1 MPGRVSG
8 VSACSSASR
17 IAILNVS
24 IKISVIQIAIDE
36 ICINMRKIQFFNL
49 LGDIF
54 SSSKIINL
62 LVFIIFA
69 LVLTAT
75 LSARYYLF
83 QSIISDDGTSKRD
96 IIAPKTIKV
105 VDTFK
110 TEQNKKEIAQK
121 VEPILTPAEDTYIKN
136 NYATLVKSIEQIRA
150 KDTGYAQKKEE
161 MNLLFDFENNT
172 YKDFILNYLINS
184 NDERLHSTLKKA
196 AKTLTNVLNQ
206 GVTEKDFEK
215 GNLAT
220 MIFRNTHFET
230 SKGEIRVISALLE
243 QVIVP
248 NMVFDEAATELA
260 KKNAINSVAPTVVKF
275 EKGDKIVF
283 AGEPV
288 TRVKKDALQKA
299 GYNVLELNTKGV
311 IGIFALVC
319 MGIITFLYYLLYFEK
334 QYVTKNYLS
343 VIALLSILM
352 SALAAVLPSGASFY
366 FLPFP
371 ALAVLVAIFT
381 SPRVSI
387 NVSTI
392 LITLIALVE
401 QMPIQPAAVFIVVCL
416 IAAIA
421 TSKVRYSRR
430 FDLVKIGGE
439 IGFSMLFMIVII
451 YLIENSINPI
461 GSSIMWTNALI
472 GTVNGLLSGIIVL
485 GIIPLLES
493 MFKLVTPYGLAEL
506 ADNNQPLLKRLQF
519 EAPGTFA
526 HCLMVANL
534 CETAA
539 EAIGADP
546 VLARVGALYHDI
558 GKLKRPLFFV
568 ENQTYFGIE
577 NPHTKL
583 NPRLS
588 KMVIT
593 AHPKDGIDLAKEYGL
608 PAVVQNFII
617 QHHGDSIASYFYNQ
631 AKLEEGED
639 KVTEEQFRYTGPRP
653 NMKETAILMIADSV
667 ESAART
673 LKEHSQEELDGM
685 INKII
690 QSKLNDGQLSDSPL
704 TLKDLKTIAAVF
716 SKSLRAAHHQ
726 RIKYH
731 ENIIQELEEKALKKK
746 FVAPDKIVTD
756 EEEKIEKKI
765 QKHYQKCENNNP
777 EAQKENNEQE
787 KRD

>member
-1 MPGRVSG
+1 MKK
-8 VSACSSASR
+8 
-17 IAILNVS
+17 L
-24 IKISVIQIAIDE
+24 QLT
-36 ICINMRKIQFFNL
+36 NL
-49 LGDIF
+49 LADTF

-62 LVFIIFA
+62 LIFIAFA
-69 LVLTAT
+69 LAMTFV
-75 LSARYYLF
+75 LSAKYYFF
-83 QSIISDDGTSKRD
+83 QSIINDDGTSKRD
-96 IIAPKTIKV
+96 IIAYKTIKV

-136 NYATLVKSIEQIRA
+136 NYALLIKAIDQVRA
-150 KDTGYAQKKEE
+150 KNTSYNQKKEE
-161 MNLLFDFENNT
+161 INLLFDFEGNY
-172 YKDFILNYLINS
+172 YKDYILNYLINS
-184 NDERLHSTLKKA
+184 NDERLHSTFIKGQ
-196 AKTLTNVLNQ
+196 KTLQNVLNQ

-215 GNLAT
+215 NNLTT
-220 MIFRNTHFET
+220 MILRNTHFET
-230 SKGEIRVISALLE
+230 TKGELRVISALLE

-248 NMVFDEAATELA
+248 NMVFDETATELA
-260 KKNAINSVAPTVVKF
+260 KKNAINSIAPTVVKF
-275 EKGDKIVF
+275 EKGEKIVF

-288 TRVKKDALQKA
+288 TRVKKDAIQKM
-299 GYNVLELNTKGV
+299 GYNVLEINYKAL
-311 IGIFALVC
+311 IGIFSLVC
-319 MGIITFLYYLLYFEK
+319 LGIITLLYYLLYFEK
-334 QYVTKNYLS
+334 QFVTKNYLS
-343 VIALLSILM
+343 VIGLLSILM
-352 SALAAVLPSGASFY
+352 SALAIVLPNGASFY

-371 ALAVLVAIFT
+371 ALAVLLSIFT
-381 SPRVSI
+381 NPRVSAF
-387 NVSTI
+387 VTTI
-392 LITLIALVE
+392 LITVIALTE
-401 QMPIQPAAVFIVVCL
+401 QIPIEPSAVFLIVCL
-416 IAAIA
+416 IAAISTA
-421 TSKVRYSRR
+421 KVRYSRR

-439 IGFSMLFMIVII
+439 IGFSMLFFILII
-451 YLIENSINPI
+451 YLIENSITPI
-461 GSSIMWTNALI
+461 DSEIMWLNVLI
-472 GTVNGLLSGIIVL
+472 GTCNGLLSGIIVL

-493 MFKLVTPYGLAEL
+493 MFKIVTPYGLAEL
-506 ADNNQPLLKRLQF
+506 ADNNQTLLKRMQF
-519 EAPGTFA
+519 EAPGTFS
-526 HCLMVANL
+526 HSLMVANL

-608 PAVVQNFII
+608 PPIVQNFII

-631 AKLEEGED
+631 AKLEEGAD

-667 ESAART
+667 ESASRT
-673 LKEHSQEELDGM
+673 LKDHSQEELDNM

-690 QSKLNDGQLSDSPL
+690 QTKLNDGQLSDSPL
-704 TLKDLKTIAAVF
+704 TLKDLKTIAAALN
-716 SKSLRAAHHQ
+716 KNLRAAHHQ

-746 FVAPDKIVTD
+746 FIAPDKITTD

-765 QKHYQKCENNNP
+765 QKHLQKTE
-777 EAQKENNEQE
+777 E
-787 KRD
+787 KTDNSEKKDE

>member
-1 MPGRVSG
+1 MKK
-8 VSACSSASR
+8 
-17 IAILNVS
+17 L
-24 IKISVIQIAIDE
+24 QLT
-36 ICINMRKIQFFNL
+36 NL
-49 LGDIF
+49 LADTF

-62 LVFIIFA
+62 LIFIAFA
-69 LVLTAT
+69 LAMTFV
-75 LSARYYLF
+75 LSAKYYFF
-83 QSIISDDGTSKRD
+83 QSIINDDGTSKRD
-96 IIAPKTIKV
+96 IIAYKTIKV

-136 NYATLVKSIEQIRA
+136 NYALLIKAIDQVRA
-150 KDTGYAQKKEE
+150 KNTSYNQKKEE
-161 MNLLFDFENNT
+161 INLLFDFEGNY
-172 YKDFILNYLINS
+172 YKDYILNYLINS
-184 NDERLHSTLKKA
+184 NDERLHSTFIKGQ
-196 AKTLTNVLNQ
+196 KTLQNVLNQ

-215 GNLAT
+215 NNLTT
-220 MIFRNTHFET
+220 MILRNTHFET
-230 SKGEIRVISALLE
+230 TKGELRVISALLE

-248 NMVFDEAATELA
+248 NMVFDETATELA
-260 KKNAINSVAPTVVKF
+260 KKNAINSIAPTVVKF
-275 EKGDKIVF
+275 EKGEKIVF

-288 TRVKKDALQKA
+288 TRVKKDAIQKM
-299 GYNVLELNTKGV
+299 GYNVLEINYKAL
-311 IGIFALVC
+311 IGIFSLVC
-319 MGIITFLYYLLYFEK
+319 LGIITLLYYLLYFEK
-334 QYVTKNYLS
+334 QFVTKNYLS
-343 VIALLSILM
+343 VIGLLSILM
-352 SALAAVLPSGASFY
+352 SALAIVLPNGASFY

-371 ALAVLVAIFT
+371 ALAVLLSIFT
-381 SPRVSI
+381 NPRVSAF
-387 NVSTI
+387 VTTI
-392 LITLIALVE
+392 LITVIALTE
-401 QMPIQPAAVFIVVCL
+401 QIPIEPSAVFLIVCL
-416 IAAIA
+416 IAAISTA
-421 TSKVRYSRR
+421 KVRYSRR

-439 IGFSMLFMIVII
+439 IGFSMLFFILII
-451 YLIENSINPI
+451 YLIENSITPI
-461 GSSIMWTNALI
+461 DSEIMWLNVLI
-472 GTVNGLLSGIIVL
+472 GTCNGLLSGIIVL

-493 MFKLVTPYGLAEL
+493 MFKIVTPYGLAEL
-506 ADNNQPLLKRLQF
+506 ADNNQTLLKRMQF
-519 EAPGTFA
+519 EAPGTFS
-526 HCLMVANL
+526 HSLMVANL

-608 PAVVQNFII
+608 PPIVQNFII

-631 AKLEEGED
+631 AKLEEGAD

-667 ESAART
+667 ESASRT
-673 LKEHSQEELDGM
+673 LKDHSQEELDNM

-690 QSKLNDGQLSDSPL
+690 QTKLNDGQLSDSPL
-704 TLKDLKTIAAVF
+704 TLKDLKTIAAALN
-716 SKSLRAAHHQ
+716 KNLRAAHHQ

-746 FVAPDKIVTD
+746 FIAPDKITTD

-765 QKHYQKCENNNP
+765 QKHLQKSE
-777 EAQKENNEQE
+777 E
-787 KRD
+787 KTDNSEKKDE

>member
-1 MPGRVSG
+1 MK
-8 VSACSSASR
+8 
-17 IAILNVS
+17 
-24 IKISVIQIAIDE
+24 KIE
-36 ICINMRKIQFFNL
+36 FFNL
-49 LGDIF
+49 LADTF
-54 SSSKIINL
+54 SSTKVINL
-62 LVFIIFA
+62 IAF
-69 LVLTAT
+69 VLFVLLMTAT
-75 LSARYYLF
+75 LGARYYLF
-83 QSIISDDGTSKRD
+83 QSIIADDGTSKKE

-136 NYATLVKSIEQIRA
+136 NFATLVKAIEQIRT
-150 KDTGYAQKKEE
+150 KKTNYAQKRED
-161 MNLLFDFENNT
+161 MMLLFDFDGNYNRD
-172 YKDFILNYLINS
+172 YVLNYLINS
-184 NDERLHSTLKKA
+184 SDEHLQNTFAKA
-196 AKTLTNVLNQ
+196 KKTLTNVLNQ

-215 GNLAT
+215 NNLNT
-220 MIFRNTHFET
+220 MILRNSHFET

-248 NMVFDEAATELA
+248 NMVFDETATELA
-260 KKNAINSVAPTVVKF
+260 KRNAINSVAPTVVKF
-275 EKGDKIVF
+275 EKGDRIVF

-299 GYNVLELNTKGV
+299 GYNILELNPKGV
-311 IGIFALVC
+311 IGIIALVS
-319 MGIITFLYYLLYFEK
+319 MGVITLIYYLLYYEK

-343 VIALLSILM
+343 VLAILAILM
-352 SALAAVLPSGASFY
+352 AALATALPSGTVIDSFY

-371 ALAVLVAIFT
+371 ALAVLLSVVT
-381 SPRVSI
+381 NSRVSVI
-387 NVSTI
+387 ATII
-392 LITLIALVE
+392 LITVISLSE
-401 QMPIQPAAVFIVVCL
+401 QIPIQPASVFIIVCI

-421 TSKVRYSRR
+421 TSKIRYSRR
-430 FDLVKIGGE
+430 FDLIKIGGE
-439 IGFSMLFMIVII
+439 VGFSMLFAILII

-461 GSSIMWTNALI
+461 DSIVVWKNTVI

-485 GIIPLLES
+485 GIIPLFES

-539 EAIGADP
+539 EAIGANP

-577 NPHTKL
+577 NPHHKL

-608 PAVVQNFII
+608 PQVVQSFII
-617 QHHGDSIASYFYNQ
+617 QHHGDSVASYFYNQ

-673 LKEHSQEELDGM
+673 LKDHSQEELDAM

-690 QSKLNDGQLSDSPL
+690 QTKLNDGQLSDSPL
-704 TLKDLKTIAAVF
+704 TLKDLKTIASVF
-716 SKSLRAAHHQ
+716 SKNLRAAHHQ

-746 FVAPDKIVTD
+746 FVAPDKIISD
-756 EEEKIEKKI
+756 DEEKIKNKIKK
-765 QKHYQKCENNNP
+765 
-777 EAQKENNEQE
+777 
-787 KRD
+787 

>member
-1 MPGRVSG
+1 
-8 VSACSSASR
+8 
-17 IAILNVS
+17 
-24 IKISVIQIAIDE
+24 
-36 ICINMRKIQFFNL
+36 MRKIQLINL
-49 LGDIF
+49 LADTF
-54 SSSKIINL
+54 SSSKVINL
-62 LVFIIFA
+62 FIFVVFS
-69 LVLTAT
+69 VLMTAT
-75 LSARYYLF
+75 LGARYYLF
-83 QSIISDDGTSKRD
+83 QSIIAEDGISKRD
-96 IIAPKTIKV
+96 IVAPRTIKV

-121 VEPILTPAEDTYIKN
+121 IEPILTPAEDTYIKN
-136 NYATLVKSIEQIRA
+136 NYATLEKAIEQIRA
-150 KDTGYAQKKEE
+150 KNTSYSQKKEE
-161 MNLLFDFENNT
+161 MSLLFDFENNY
-172 YKDFILNYLINS
+172 YKDYILSYLINAKEE
-184 NDERLHSTLKKA
+184 NFRNTMTKA
-196 AKTLTNVLNQ
+196 EKTLTNILNQ

-215 GNLAT
+215 GNLTT
-220 MIFRNTHFET
+220 MILRNTHFET

-248 NMVFDEAATELA
+248 NMVFDEAATEFA
-260 KKNAINSVAPTVVKF
+260 KRNAINSVAPTVVKF
-275 EKGDKIVF
+275 EKDEKIVF

-299 GYNVLELNTKGV
+299 GYNILELNTKGV
-311 IGIFALVC
+311 IGIFSLVC
-319 MGIITFLYYLLYFEK
+319 MSVVIFMYYLLYYEK
-334 QYVTKNYLS
+334 QFITKNYLS

-352 SALAAVLPSGASFY
+352 SALGSVLPAGASFY

-371 ALAVLVAIFT
+371 ALAVLIAVFT
-381 SPRVSI
+381 NPRVAVI
-387 NVSTI
+387 LSTI
-392 LITLIALVE
+392 LITLISLVE
-401 QMPIQPAAVFIVVCL
+401 QIPIQPAAVFILACL
-416 IAAIA
+416 IAAIS

-439 IGFSMLFMIVII
+439 IGFAMLFVILII

-461 GSSIMWTNALI
+461 DSNVVWSNTLI

-493 MFKLVTPYGLAEL
+493 MFKIVTPYGLAEL

-593 AHPKDGIDLAKEYGL
+593 AHPKDGIDLARENGL
-608 PAVVQNFII
+608 PPIVQNFIM
-617 QHHGDSIASYFYNQ
+617 QHHGDSIATYFYNQ
-631 AKLEEGED
+631 AKLEEGAE

-667 ESAART
+667 ESASRT
-673 LKEHSQEELDGM
+673 LKDHSQEELDSM

-690 QSKLNDGQLSDSPL
+690 QTKLNDGQLSDSPL
-704 TLKDLKTIAAVF
+704 TLKDLKTIAAVL
-716 SKSLRAAHHQ
+716 SKNLRAAHHQ

-746 FVAPDKIVTD
+746 FVAPDAITTK

-765 QKHYQKCENNNP
+765 QKHLQKCENLTD
-777 EAQKENNEQE
+777 ENNQTNE
-787 KRD
+787 KPEEERN

>member
-1 MPGRVSG
+1 M
-8 VSACSSASR
+8 
-17 IAILNVS
+17 
-24 IKISVIQIAIDE
+24 K
-36 ICINMRKIQFFNL
+36 KIQFTNML
-49 LGDIF
+49 ADIF
-54 SSSKIINL
+54 SSSKVINL
-62 LVFIIFA
+62 LIFVA
-69 LVLTAT
+69 FAVILTAT
-75 LSARYYLF
+75 LGARYYLF
-83 QSIISDDGTSKRD
+83 QSIISEDGTSKKD
-96 IIAPKTIKV
+96 IVAPKTIKV

-121 VEPILTPAEDTYIKN
+121 IEPILTPAEDTYIKN
-136 NYATLVKSIEQIRA
+136 NYATLIKAIEQIRA
-150 KDTGYAQKKEE
+150 KQTNYHQKKEE
-161 MNLLFDFENNT
+161 MMLLFDFENNY
-172 YKDFILNYLINS
+172 YKDYILNYLINS
-184 NDERLHSTLKKA
+184 NDERLHNTLTKA
-196 AKTLTNVLNQ
+196 SKTLTNVLNQ

-220 MIFRNTHFET
+220 MILRNTHFET

-248 NMVFDEAATELA
+248 NMVFDETATELA

-299 GYNVLELNTKGV
+299 GYNVLELNAKG
-311 IGIFALVC
+311 IAGIFALVC
-319 MGIITFLYYLLYFEK
+319 MSIITFIYCLMYYEK
-334 QYVTKNYLS
+334 LYVTKNYLS
-343 VIALLSILM
+343 VIALLSLLM
-352 SALAAVLPSGASFY
+352 SALATVLPTGASFY

-371 ALAVLVAIFT
+371 ALAVLISVFT
-381 SPRVSI
+381 NPRVSVI
-387 NVSTI
+387 TTTI
-392 LITLIALVE
+392 LITLISLTE
-401 QMPIQPAAVFIVVCL
+401 QIPIQPAAVFIMVCL

-439 IGFSMLFMIVII
+439 IGFSMLFLILII

-461 GSSIMWTNALI
+461 GSHIVWTNAVV
-472 GTVNGLLSGIIVL
+472 GTLNGLLSGIIVL

-493 MFKLVTPYGLAEL
+493 MFKIVTPYGLAEL

-608 PAVVQNFII
+608 PPIVQNFIV

-631 AKLEEGED
+631 AKMEEGAE

-667 ESAART
+667 ESASRT
-673 LKEHSQEELDGM
+673 LKDHSQEELDGM

-690 QSKLNDGQLSDSPL
+690 QTKLNDGQLSDSPL
-704 TLKDLKTIAAVF
+704 TLKDLKTIAAAL
-716 SKSLRAAHHQ
+716 SKNLRAAHHQ

-746 FVAPDKIVTD
+746 FVAPDTITTK

-765 QKHYQKCENNNP
+765 QKHIQKSEINAEEQQKDNND
-777 EAQKENNEQE
+777 EE

>member
-1 MPGRVSG
+1 MKK
-8 VSACSSASR
+8 
-17 IAILNVS
+17 L
-24 IKISVIQIAIDE
+24 QLT
-36 ICINMRKIQFFNL
+36 NL
-49 LGDIF
+49 LADTF
-54 SSSKIINL
+54 SSSKVINL
-62 LVFIIFA
+62 VVFVLFA
-69 LVLTAT
+69 LAMTAVLG
-75 LSARYYLF
+75 ARYYLF
-83 QSIISDDGTSKRD
+83 QSIINDDGTSKRD
-96 IIAPKTIKV
+96 IVAYKTIKV

-136 NYATLVKSIEQIRA
+136 NYATLIKAIEQIRA
-150 KDTGYAQKKEE
+150 KDTSYTQKKEE
-161 MNLLFDFENNT
+161 MTLLFDFENNY
-172 YKDFILNYLINS
+172 YKDYILNYLINS
-184 NDERLHSTLKKA
+184 NDERLHNTFKKA
-196 AKTLTNVLNQ
+196 QKTLTNVLNQ
-206 GVTEKDFEK
+206 GVTERDFEK
-215 GNLAT
+215 NNLT
-220 MIFRNTHFET
+220 SMILRNTHFET

-248 NMVFDEAATELA
+248 NMVFDETATELA
-260 KKNAINSVAPTVVKF
+260 KKNAISSIAPTVVKF
-275 EKGDKIVF
+275 EKGEKIVF

-288 TRVKKDALQKA
+288 TRVKKDALQKM
-299 GYNVLELNTKGV
+299 GYNVLELNLQA
-311 IGIFALVC
+311 IFGIFALVSL
-319 MGIITFLYYLLYFEK
+319 GVITMMYYLLYYEK
-334 QYVTKNYLS
+334 QFVTKNYLS
-343 VIALLSILM
+343 VLGLLSLLM
-352 SALAAVLPSGASFY
+352 SALAAVLPNGASFY

-371 ALAVLVAIFT
+371 ALAVLISIFT
-381 SPRVSI
+381 NPRVS
-387 NVSTI
+387 VFMTTI
-392 LITLIALVE
+392 LITMIALIE
-401 QMPIQPAAVFIVVCL
+401 QIPIQPAAVFIVVCL

-439 IGFSMLFMIVII
+439 IGFSMLFFILII
-451 YLIENSINPI
+451 YLIENSITPI
-461 GSSIMWTNALI
+461 DSEIIWLNAFI
-472 GTVNGLLSGIIVL
+472 GTCNGLLSGIIVL

-493 MFKLVTPYGLAEL
+493 LFKIVTPYGLAEL

-608 PAVVQNFII
+608 PPVVQNFIV
-617 QHHGDSIASYFYNQ
+617 QHHGDSVASYFYNQ
-631 AKLEEGED
+631 AKMEEGGE

-667 ESAART
+667 ESASRT
-673 LKEHSQEELDGM
+673 LKDHSQEELDNM

-690 QSKLNDGQLSDSPL
+690 QTKLNDGQLSDSPL
-704 TLKDLKTIAAVF
+704 TLKDLKTIAAAL
-716 SKSLRAAHHQ
+716 SKNLRAAHHQ

-746 FVAPDKIVTD
+746 FVAPDRINTD
-756 EEEKIEKKI
+756 EEQKIEKKI
-765 QKHYQKCENNNP
+765 QKHLQKSENSVESSDTSNNQNKTD
-777 EAQKENNEQE
+777 E
-787 KRD
+787 

>member
-1 MPGRVSG
+1 MS
-8 VSACSSASR
+8 
-17 IAILNVS
+17 
-24 IKISVIQIAIDE
+24 
-36 ICINMRKIQFFNL
+36 
-49 LGDIF
+49 
-54 SSSKIINL
+54 
-62 LVFIIFA
+62 
-69 LVLTAT
+69 
-75 LSARYYLF
+75 
-83 QSIISDDGTSKRD
+83 
-96 IIAPKTIKV
+96 
-105 VDTFK
+105 
-110 TEQNKKEIAQK
+110 
-121 VEPILTPAEDTYIKN
+121 
-136 NYATLVKSIEQIRA
+136 
-150 KDTGYAQKKEE
+150 
-161 MNLLFDFENNT
+161 LLFDFENNS
-172 YKDFILNYLINS
+172 YKDYILNYLINS
-184 NDERLHSTLKKA
+184 NDERLHNTLTKA
-196 AKTLTNVLNQ
+196 AKTLSNVLNQ

-215 GNLAT
+215 NNLSSL
-220 MIFRNTHFET
+220 ILRNTHFET

-260 KKNAINSVAPTVVKF
+260 KKNAINSIAPTVVKF

-299 GYNVLELNTKGV
+299 GYNILELNTKGV

-319 MGIITFLYYLLYFEK
+319 MGVITFMYYLLYYEK
-334 QYVTKNYLS
+334 QFVTKNYLS
-343 VIALLSILM
+343 VIGLLAILM
-352 SALAAVLPSGASFY
+352 SALAAVLPAGASFY

-371 ALAVLVAIFT
+371 AIAVLIAVFTNSRVAINT
-381 SPRVSI
+381 T
-387 NVSTI
+387 TI
-392 LITLIALVE
+392 LITIISLVE
-401 QMPIQPAAVFIVVCL
+401 QIPIQPAAVFIIACL
-416 IAAIA
+416 VASISI
-421 TSKVRYSRR
+421 SKVRYSRR
-430 FDLVKIGGE
+430 FDLIKIGGE
-439 IGFSMLFMIVII
+439 IGFSMLFLILII

-461 GSSIMWTNALI
+461 DSVFVWTNTII
-472 GTVNGLLSGIIVL
+472 GTANGLLSGIIVL
-485 GIIPLLES
+485 GIIPLFES

-608 PAVVQNFII
+608 PPVVQNFII

-631 AKLEEGED
+631 AKMEEGAD

-667 ESAART
+667 ESASRT
-673 LKEHSQEELDGM
+673 LKEHSQEEIDGM

-704 TLKDLKTIAAVF
+704 TLKDLKTIATVF
-716 SKSLRAAHHQ
+716 SKNIRAAHHQ

-746 FVAPDKIVTD
+746 FVAPDKIITD
-756 EEEKIEKKI
+756 NEEKIEKKI
-765 QKHYQKCENNNP
+765 QKHLQKSEAKQTEEKKDNNDN
-777 EAQKENNEQE
+777 E

>member
-1 MPGRVSG
+1 
-8 VSACSSASR
+8 
-17 IAILNVS
+17 
-24 IKISVIQIAIDE
+24 
-36 ICINMRKIQFFNL
+36 MRKIQLINL
-49 LGDIF
+49 LADTF
-54 SSSKIINL
+54 SSSKVINL
-62 LVFIIFA
+62 LIFITFA
-69 LVLTAT
+69 IVMTAA
-75 LSARYYLF
+75 LGARYYLF
-83 QSIISDDGTSKRD
+83 QSIIADDGTSKRD
-96 IIAPKTIKV
+96 IVAPKTIKV

-121 VEPILTPAEDTYIKN
+121 VEPILTPAEDSYIKN
-136 NYATLVKSIEQIRA
+136 NYAMLVKSIEQIRA
-150 KDTGYAQKKEE
+150 KQTNYTQKKEE
-161 MNLLFDFENNT
+161 MSLLFDFENNS
-172 YKDFILNYLINS
+172 YKDYILNYLINS
-184 NDERLHSTLKKA
+184 NDERLHNTLTKA
-196 AKTLTNVLNQ
+196 AKTLSNVLNQ

-215 GNLAT
+215 NNLSSL
-220 MIFRNTHFET
+220 ILRNTHFET

-260 KKNAINSVAPTVVKF
+260 KKNAINSIAPTVVKF

-299 GYNVLELNTKGV
+299 GYNILELNTKGV

-319 MGIITFLYYLLYFEK
+319 MGVITFMYYLLYYEK
-334 QYVTKNYLS
+334 QFVTKNYLS
-343 VIALLSILM
+343 VIGLLAILM
-352 SALAAVLPSGASFY
+352 SALAAVLPAGASFY

-371 ALAVLVAIFT
+371 AIAVLIAVFTNSRVAINT
-381 SPRVSI
+381 T
-387 NVSTI
+387 TI
-392 LITLIALVE
+392 LITIISLVE
-401 QMPIQPAAVFIVVCL
+401 QIPIQPAAVFIIACL
-416 IAAIA
+416 VASISI
-421 TSKVRYSRR
+421 SKVRYSRR
-430 FDLVKIGGE
+430 FDLIKIGGE
-439 IGFSMLFMIVII
+439 IGFSMLFLILII

-461 GSSIMWTNALI
+461 DSVFVWTNTII
-472 GTVNGLLSGIIVL
+472 GTANGLLSGIIVL
-485 GIIPLLES
+485 GIIPLFES

-577 NPHTKL
+577 NHHTKL
-583 NPRLS
+583 NQRLS

-608 PAVVQNFII
+608 PPVVQKFII

-631 AKLEEGED
+631 AKMEEGAD

-667 ESAART
+667 ESASRT
-673 LKEHSQEELDGM
+673 LKEHSQEEIDGM

-704 TLKDLKTIAAVF
+704 TLKDLKTIATVF
-716 SKSLRAAHHQ
+716 SKNIRAAHHQ

-746 FVAPDKIVTD
+746 FVAPDKIITD
-756 EEEKIEKKI
+756 NEEKIEKKI
-765 QKHYQKCENNNP
+765 QKHLQKSEAKQPEEKKDNNDN
-777 EAQKENNEQE
+777 E

>member
-1 MPGRVSG
+1 MK
-8 VSACSSASR
+8 
-17 IAILNVS
+17 
-24 IKISVIQIAIDE
+24 KIE
-36 ICINMRKIQFFNL
+36 FFNL
-49 LGDIF
+49 LADTF
-54 SSSKIINL
+54 SSTKVINL
-62 LVFIIFA
+62 IAF
-69 LVLTAT
+69 VLFVLLMTAT
-75 LSARYYLF
+75 LGARYYLF
-83 QSIISDDGTSKRD
+83 QSIIADDGTSKKE

-136 NYATLVKSIEQIRA
+136 NFATLVKAIEQIRT
-150 KDTGYAQKKEE
+150 KKTNYAQKRED
-161 MNLLFDFENNT
+161 MMLLFDFDGNYNRD
-172 YKDFILNYLINS
+172 YVLNYLINS
-184 NDERLHSTLKKA
+184 SDEHLQNTFAKA
-196 AKTLTNVLNQ
+196 KKTLTNVLNQ

-215 GNLAT
+215 NNLNT
-220 MIFRNTHFET
+220 MILRNSHFET

-248 NMVFDEAATELA
+248 NMVFDETATELA
-260 KKNAINSVAPTVVKF
+260 KRNAINSVAPTVVKF
-275 EKGDKIVF
+275 EKGDRIVF

-299 GYNVLELNTKGV
+299 GYNILELNPKGV
-311 IGIFALVC
+311 IGIIALVS
-319 MGIITFLYYLLYFEK
+319 MGVITLIYYLLYYEK

-343 VIALLSILM
+343 VLAILAILM
-352 SALAAVLPSGASFY
+352 AALATALPSGTVIDSFY

-371 ALAVLVAIFT
+371 ALAVLLSVVT
-381 SPRVSI
+381 NSRVSVI
-387 NVSTI
+387 ATII
-392 LITLIALVE
+392 LITVISLSE
-401 QMPIQPAAVFIVVCL
+401 QIPIQPASVFIIVCI

-421 TSKVRYSRR
+421 TSKIRYSRR
-430 FDLVKIGGE
+430 FDLIKIGGE
-439 IGFSMLFMIVII
+439 VGFSMLFAILII

-461 GSSIMWTNALI
+461 DSVVVWKNTLI

-485 GIIPLLES
+485 GIIPLFES

-539 EAIGADP
+539 EAIGANP

-577 NPHTKL
+577 NPHHKL

-608 PAVVQNFII
+608 PQVVQSFII
-617 QHHGDSIASYFYNQ
+617 QHHGDSVASYFYNQ

-673 LKEHSQEELDGM
+673 LKDHSQEELDAM

-690 QSKLNDGQLSDSPL
+690 QTKLNDGQLSDSPL
-704 TLKDLKTIAAVF
+704 TLKDLKTIASVF
-716 SKSLRAAHHQ
+716 SKNLRAAHHQ

-746 FVAPDKIVTD
+746 FVAPDKIISD
-756 EEEKIEKKI
+756 DEEKIEKKI
-765 QKHYQKCENNNP
+765 QKNIQKNEEGAAKAENENNN
-777 EAQKENNEQE
+777 ENNGENKDNNEFQQDE
-787 KRD
+787 

>member
-1 MPGRVSG
+1 M
-8 VSACSSASR
+8 
-17 IAILNVS
+17 
-24 IKISVIQIAIDE
+24 
-36 ICINMRKIQFFNL
+36 M
-49 LGDIF
+49 
-54 SSSKIINL
+54 
-62 LVFIIFA
+62 
-69 LVLTAT
+69 
-75 LSARYYLF
+75 
-83 QSIISDDGTSKRD
+83 
-96 IIAPKTIKV
+96 
-105 VDTFK
+105 
-110 TEQNKKEIAQK
+110 
-121 VEPILTPAEDTYIKN
+121 
-136 NYATLVKSIEQIRA
+136 
-150 KDTGYAQKKEE
+150 
-161 MNLLFDFENNT
+161 LLFDFDGNYNRD
-172 YKDFILNYLINS
+172 YVLNYLINS
-184 NDERLHSTLKKA
+184 SDEHLQNTFAKA
-196 AKTLTNVLNQ
+196 KKTLTNVLNQ

-215 GNLAT
+215 NNLNT
-220 MIFRNTHFET
+220 MILRNSHFET

-248 NMVFDEAATELA
+248 NMVFDETATELA
-260 KKNAINSVAPTVVKF
+260 KRNAINSVAPTVVKF
-275 EKGDKIVF
+275 EKGDRIVF

-299 GYNVLELNTKGV
+299 GYNILELNPKGV
-311 IGIFALVC
+311 IGIIALVS
-319 MGIITFLYYLLYFEK
+319 MGVITLIYYLLYYEK

-343 VIALLSILM
+343 VLAILAILM
-352 SALAAVLPSGASFY
+352 AALATALPSGTAIDSFY

-371 ALAVLVAIFT
+371 ALAVLLSVVT
-381 SPRVSI
+381 NSRVSVI
-387 NVSTI
+387 ATII
-392 LITLIALVE
+392 LITVISLSE
-401 QMPIQPAAVFIVVCL
+401 QIPIQPASVFIIVCI

-421 TSKVRYSRR
+421 TSKIRYSRR
-430 FDLVKIGGE
+430 FDLIKIGGE
-439 IGFSMLFMIVII
+439 VGFSMLFAILII

-461 GSSIMWTNALI
+461 DSVVVWKNTLI

-485 GIIPLLES
+485 GIIPLFES

-539 EAIGADP
+539 EAIGANP

-577 NPHTKL
+577 NPHHKL

-608 PAVVQNFII
+608 PQVVQSFII
-617 QHHGDSIASYFYNQ
+617 QHHGDSVASYFYNQ

-673 LKEHSQEELDGM
+673 LKDHSQEELDAM

-690 QSKLNDGQLSDSPL
+690 QTKLNDGQLSDSPL
-704 TLKDLKTIAAVF
+704 TLKDLKTIASVF
-716 SKSLRAAHHQ
+716 SKNLRAAHHQ

-746 FVAPDKIVTD
+746 FVAPDKIISD
-756 EEEKIEKKI
+756 DEEKIEKKI
-765 QKHYQKCENNNP
+765 QKHIQKNEEAAAKAENENNN
-777 EAQKENNEQE
+777 ENNGENKDNNEFQQDE
-787 KRD
+787 

>member
-1 MPGRVSG
+1 
-8 VSACSSASR
+8 
-17 IAILNVS
+17 
-24 IKISVIQIAIDE
+24 
-36 ICINMRKIQFFNL
+36 MRKIQLINL
-49 LGDIF
+49 LADTF
-54 SSSKIINL
+54 SSSKVINL
-62 LVFIIFA
+62 LIFITFA
-69 LVLTAT
+69 IVMTAA
-75 LSARYYLF
+75 LGARYYLF
-83 QSIISDDGTSKRD
+83 QSIIADDGTSKRD
-96 IIAPKTIKV
+96 IVAPKTIKV
-105 VDTFK
+105 IDTFK

-121 VEPILTPAEDTYIKN
+121 VEPILTPAEDSYIKN
-136 NYATLVKSIEQIRA
+136 NYAMLVKSIEQIRA
-150 KDTGYAQKKEE
+150 KQTNYTQKKEE
-161 MNLLFDFENNT
+161 MSLLFDFENNS
-172 YKDFILNYLINS
+172 YKDYILNYLINS
-184 NDERLHSTLKKA
+184 NDERLHNTLTKA
-196 AKTLTNVLNQ
+196 AKTLSNVLNQ

-215 GNLAT
+215 NNLSSL
-220 MIFRNTHFET
+220 ILRNTHFET

-260 KKNAINSVAPTVVKF
+260 KKNAINSIAPTVVKF

-299 GYNVLELNTKGV
+299 GYNILELNTKGV

-319 MGIITFLYYLLYFEK
+319 MGVITFMYYLLYYEK
-334 QYVTKNYLS
+334 QFVTKNYLS
-343 VIALLSILM
+343 VIGLLAILM
-352 SALAAVLPSGASFY
+352 SALAAVLPAGASFY

-371 ALAVLVAIFT
+371 AIAVLIAVFTNSRVAINT
-381 SPRVSI
+381 T
-387 NVSTI
+387 TI
-392 LITLIALVE
+392 LITIISLVE
-401 QMPIQPAAVFIVVCL
+401 QIPIQPAAVFIIACL
-416 IAAIA
+416 VASISI
-421 TSKVRYSRR
+421 SKVRYSRR
-430 FDLVKIGGE
+430 FDLIKIGGE
-439 IGFSMLFMIVII
+439 IGFSMLFLILII

-461 GSSIMWTNALI
+461 DSVFVWTNTII
-472 GTVNGLLSGIIVL
+472 GTANGLLSGIIVL
-485 GIIPLLES
+485 GIIPLFES

-608 PAVVQNFII
+608 PPVVQNFII

-631 AKLEEGED
+631 AKMEEGAD

-667 ESAART
+667 ESASRT
-673 LKEHSQEELDGM
+673 LKEHSQEEIDGM

-704 TLKDLKTIAAVF
+704 TLKDLKTIATVF
-716 SKSLRAAHHQ
+716 SKNIRAAHHQ

-746 FVAPDKIVTD
+746 FVAPDKIITD
-756 EEEKIEKKI
+756 NEEKIEKKI
-765 QKHYQKCENNNP
+765 QKHLQKSEAKQTEEKKDNNDN
-777 EAQKENNEQE
+777 E

>member
-1 MPGRVSG
+1 
-8 VSACSSASR
+8 
-17 IAILNVS
+17 
-24 IKISVIQIAIDE
+24 
-36 ICINMRKIQFFNL
+36 MRKIQLINL
-49 LGDIF
+49 LADTF
-54 SSSKIINL
+54 SSSKVINL
-62 LVFIIFA
+62 LIFITFA
-69 LVLTAT
+69 IVMTAA
-75 LSARYYLF
+75 LGARYYLF
-83 QSIISDDGTSKRD
+83 QSIIADDGTSKRD
-96 IIAPKTIKV
+96 IVAPKTIKV

-121 VEPILTPAEDTYIKN
+121 VEPILTPAEDSYIKN
-136 NYATLVKSIEQIRA
+136 NYAMLVKSIEQIRA
-150 KDTGYAQKKEE
+150 KQTNYTQKKEE
-161 MNLLFDFENNT
+161 MSLLFDFENNS
-172 YKDFILNYLINS
+172 YKDYILNYLINS
-184 NDERLHSTLKKA
+184 NDERLHNTLTKA
-196 AKTLTNVLNQ
+196 AKTLSNVLNQ

-215 GNLAT
+215 NNLSSL
-220 MIFRNTHFET
+220 ILRNTHFET

-260 KKNAINSVAPTVVKF
+260 KKNAINSIAPTVVKF

-299 GYNVLELNTKGV
+299 GYNILELNTKGV

-319 MGIITFLYYLLYFEK
+319 MGVITFMYYLLYYEK
-334 QYVTKNYLS
+334 QFVTKNYLS
-343 VIALLSILM
+343 VIGLLAILM
-352 SALAAVLPSGASFY
+352 SALAAVLPAGASFY

-371 ALAVLVAIFT
+371 AIAVLIAVFTNSRVAINT
-381 SPRVSI
+381 T
-387 NVSTI
+387 TI
-392 LITLIALVE
+392 LITIISLVE
-401 QMPIQPAAVFIVVCL
+401 QIPIQPAAVFIIACL
-416 IAAIA
+416 VASISI
-421 TSKVRYSRR
+421 SKVRYSRR
-430 FDLVKIGGE
+430 FDLIKIGGE
-439 IGFSMLFMIVII
+439 IGFSMLFLILII

-461 GSSIMWTNALI
+461 DSVFVWTNTII
-472 GTVNGLLSGIIVL
+472 GTANGLLSGIIVL
-485 GIIPLLES
+485 GIIPLFES

-608 PAVVQNFII
+608 PPVVQNFII

-631 AKLEEGED
+631 AKMEEGAD

-667 ESAART
+667 ESASRT
-673 LKEHSQEELDGM
+673 LKEHSQEEIDGM

-704 TLKDLKTIAAVF
+704 TLKDLKTIATVF
-716 SKSLRAAHHQ
+716 SKNIRAAHHQ

-746 FVAPDKIVTD
+746 FVAPDKIITD
-756 EEEKIEKKI
+756 NEEKIEKKI
-765 QKHYQKCENNNP
+765 QKHLQKSEAKQPEEKKDNNDN
-777 EAQKENNEQE
+777 E

>member
-1 MPGRVSG
+1 
-8 VSACSSASR
+8 
-17 IAILNVS
+17 
-24 IKISVIQIAIDE
+24 
-36 ICINMRKIQFFNL
+36 MRKIEFLNL
-49 LGDIF
+49 LADTF
-54 SSSKIINL
+54 SSSKMINL
-62 LVFIIFA
+62 IVFTLFVLVM
-69 LVLTAT
+69 TAT
-75 LSARYYLF
+75 LGARYYLF
-83 QSIISDDGTSKRD
+83 QSIIADDGTSKRE
-96 IIAPKTIKV
+96 IVAPKTIKV

-136 NYATLVKSIEQIRA
+136 NYATLIKAIEQVRA
-150 KDTGYAQKKEE
+150 KKADYKQKKDE
-161 MNLLFDFENNT
+161 MALLFDFENNS
-172 YKDFILNYLINS
+172 YKDYILNFLINS
-184 NDERLHSTLKKA
+184 SDEKLHAILTKA
-196 AKTLTNVLNQ
+196 QKTLDNVLNQ

-215 GNLAT
+215 NNLTT
-220 MIFRNTHFET
+220 MILRNTHFET

-248 NMVFDEAATELA
+248 NMVFDETATELA

-275 EKGDKIVF
+275 EKGDRIVF

-311 IGIFALVC
+311 VGIFSLVTL
-319 MGIITFLYYLLYFEK
+319 GVITFMYYLLYYEK
-334 QYVTKNYLS
+334 QYVTKNYLA
-343 VIALLSILM
+343 VIAILSILI
-352 SALAAVLPSGASFY
+352 SALATVLPAGASFY

-371 ALAVLVAIFT
+371 ALAVLLSVFT
-381 SPRVSI
+381 NPRVSVI
-387 NVSTI
+387 ASTI
-392 LITLIALVE
+392 LITVISLAE
-401 QMPIQPAAVFIVVCL
+401 QIPIQPAAVFIIVCL

-421 TSKVRYSRR
+421 TSKIRFSRR

-439 IGFSMLFMIVII
+439 IGFSMLFSILTV

-461 GSSIMWTNALI
+461 ESSIVWVNSLI

-485 GIIPLLES
+485 GIIPLFES
-493 MFKLVTPYGLAEL
+493 LFKIVTPYGLAEL

-539 EAIGADP
+539 EAIGANP

-577 NPHTKL
+577 NPHHKL

-608 PAVVQNFII
+608 PPIVQNFIV

-631 AKLEEGED
+631 AKLEEGAE

-667 ESAART
+667 ESASRT
-673 LKEHSQEELDGM
+673 LKDHSQEELDAM

-690 QSKLNDGQLSDSPL
+690 QTKLNDGQLSDSPL
-704 TLKDLKTIAAVF
+704 TLKDLKTIAAVL
-716 SKSLRAAHHQ
+716 SKNLRAAHHQ

-746 FVAPDKIVTD
+746 FVAPDKINTD

-765 QKHYQKCENNNP
+765 QKHLQKSEEKNEIDDEVKKDSSNNSD
-777 EAQKENNEQE
+777 E
-787 KRD
+787 

>member
-1 MPGRVSG
+1 MKK
-8 VSACSSASR
+8 
-17 IAILNVS
+17 L
-24 IKISVIQIAIDE
+24 
-36 ICINMRKIQFFNL
+36 QFTNL
-49 LGDIF
+49 LADTF
-54 SSSKIINL
+54 SSSKVINL
-62 LVFIIFA
+62 VVFILFA
-69 LVLTAT
+69 LTMTAVLG
-75 LSARYYLF
+75 ARYYLF
-83 QSIISDDGTSKRD
+83 QSVVSDDGTSKRD
-96 IIAPKTIKV
+96 IVAYKTIKV

-121 VEPILTPAEDTYIKN
+121 IEPILTPAEDTYIKN
-136 NYATLVKSIEQIRA
+136 NYAMVVKSIEQIRA
-150 KDTGYAQKKEE
+150 KDTSYTQKKEE
-161 MNLLFDFENNT
+161 MSLLFDFEGNS
-172 YKDFILNYLINS
+172 YKDYILNYLINS
-184 NDERLHSTLKKA
+184 NDERIHNTFTKA
-196 AKTLTNVLNQ
+196 QKTLDNVLNQ

-215 GNLAT
+215 NNLT
-220 MIFRNTHFET
+220 SMILRNTHFET

-248 NMVFDEAATELA
+248 NMVFDETATELA
-260 KKNAINSVAPTVVKF
+260 KKNAINSIAPTVVKF
-275 EKGDKIVF
+275 EKGEKIVF

-288 TRVKKDALQKA
+288 TRVKKDALQKM
-299 GYNVLELNTKGV
+299 GYNVLELNLQAV
-311 IGIFALVC
+311 FGIFALVSL
-319 MGIITFLYYLLYFEK
+319 GVITLMYYLLYYEK
-334 QYVTKNYLS
+334 QFVTRNYLS
-343 VIALLSILM
+343 VLGLLALLM
-352 SALAAVLPSGASFY
+352 SALATVLPNGASFY

-371 ALAVLVAIFT
+371 ALAVLISIFT
-381 SPRVSI
+381 TPRVS
-387 NVSTI
+387 VFTTTI
-392 LITLIALVE
+392 LITIIALVE
-401 QMPIQPAAVFIVVCL
+401 QIPIQPAAVFIIVCL

-439 IGFSMLFMIVII
+439 IGFSMLFFILII
-451 YLIENSINPI
+451 YLIENSITPI
-461 GSSIMWTNALI
+461 DSEIIWLNAFI
-472 GTVNGLLSGIIVL
+472 GACNGLLSGIIVL

-493 MFKLVTPYGLAEL
+493 IFKIVTPYGLAEL

-608 PAVVQNFII
+608 PPIVQSFIV
-617 QHHGDSIASYFYNQ
+617 QHHGDSVASYFYNQ
-631 AKLEEGED
+631 AKMEEGGE

-667 ESAART
+667 ESASRT
-673 LKEHSQEELDGM
+673 LKDHSQEELDNM

-690 QSKLNDGQLSDSPL
+690 QTKLNDGQLSDSPL
-704 TLKDLKTIAAVF
+704 TLKDMKAVAAAL
-716 SKSLRAAHHQ
+716 SKNLRAAHHQ

-746 FVAPDKIVTD
+746 FVAPDRITTD

-765 QKHYQKCENNNP
+765 QKHLQKSENPPSENNPQTPDGSGNT
-777 EAQKENNEQE
+777 NTTNE
-787 KRD
+787 

>member
-1 MPGRVSG
+1 MK
-8 VSACSSASR
+8 
-17 IAILNVS
+17 
-24 IKISVIQIAIDE
+24 KIE
-36 ICINMRKIQFFNL
+36 FFNL
-49 LGDIF
+49 LADTF
-54 SSSKIINL
+54 SSTKVINL
-62 LVFIIFA
+62 IAF
-69 LVLTAT
+69 VLFVLLMTAT
-75 LSARYYLF
+75 LGARYYLF
-83 QSIISDDGTSKRD
+83 QSIIADDGTSKKE

-136 NYATLVKSIEQIRA
+136 NFATLVKAIEQIRT
-150 KDTGYAQKKEE
+150 KKTNYAQKRED
-161 MNLLFDFENNT
+161 MMLLFDFDGNYNRD
-172 YKDFILNYLINS
+172 YVLNYLINS
-184 NDERLHSTLKKA
+184 SDEHLQNTFAKA
-196 AKTLTNVLNQ
+196 KKTLTNVLNQ

-215 GNLAT
+215 NNLNT
-220 MIFRNTHFET
+220 MILRNSHFET

-248 NMVFDEAATELA
+248 NMVFDETATELA
-260 KKNAINSVAPTVVKF
+260 KRNAINSVAPTVVKF
-275 EKGDKIVF
+275 EKGDRIVF

-299 GYNVLELNTKGV
+299 GYNILELNPKGV
-311 IGIFALVC
+311 IGIIALVS
-319 MGIITFLYYLLYFEK
+319 MGVITLIYYLLYYEK

-343 VIALLSILM
+343 VLAILAILM
-352 SALAAVLPSGASFY
+352 AALATALPSGTVIDSFY

-371 ALAVLVAIFT
+371 ALAVLLSVVT
-381 SPRVSI
+381 NSRVSVI
-387 NVSTI
+387 ATII
-392 LITLIALVE
+392 LITVISLSE
-401 QMPIQPAAVFIVVCL
+401 QIPIQPASVFIIVCI

-421 TSKVRYSRR
+421 TSKIRYSRR
-430 FDLVKIGGE
+430 FDLIKIGGE
-439 IGFSMLFMIVII
+439 VGFSMLFAILII

-461 GSSIMWTNALI
+461 DSIVVWKNTLI

-485 GIIPLLES
+485 GIIPLFES

-539 EAIGADP
+539 EAIGANP

-577 NPHTKL
+577 NPHHKL

-608 PAVVQNFII
+608 PQVVQSFII
-617 QHHGDSIASYFYNQ
+617 QHHGDSVASYFYNQ

-673 LKEHSQEELDGM
+673 LKDHSQEELDAM

-690 QSKLNDGQLSDSPL
+690 QTKLNDGQLSDSPL
-704 TLKDLKTIAAVF
+704 TLKDLKTIASVF
-716 SKSLRAAHHQ
+716 SKNLRAAHHQ

-746 FVAPDKIVTD
+746 FVAPDKIISD
-756 EEEKIEKKI
+756 DEEKIEKKI
-765 QKHYQKCENNNP
+765 QKHIQKNEEAAAKAENENNN
-777 EAQKENNEQE
+777 ENNGENKDNNEFQQDE
-787 KRD
+787 

>member
-1 MPGRVSG
+1 M
-8 VSACSSASR
+8 
-17 IAILNVS
+17 
-24 IKISVIQIAIDE
+24 K
-36 ICINMRKIQFFNL
+36 KIQFSNL
-49 LGDIF
+49 LADTF
-54 SSSKIINL
+54 SSSKVLNL
-62 LVFIIFA
+62 FVFIIFA
-69 LVLTAT
+69 LSMTFVLG
-75 LSARYYLF
+75 ARYYLF
-83 QSIISDDGTSKRD
+83 SSIINDDGTSKKD
-96 IIAPKTIKV
+96 IVAYKTIKV

-136 NYATLVKSIEQIRA
+136 NYAMMVKAIEQIRA
-150 KDTGYAQKKEE
+150 KKTSYAQKKEE
-161 MNLLFDFENNT
+161 MSLLFDFENN
-172 YKDFILNYLINS
+172 YYADYILNYLINS
-184 NDERLHSTLKKA
+184 NEERVHNTFTKA
-196 AKTLTNVLNQ
+196 QKTLTNVLNQ
-206 GVTEKDFEK
+206 GVTERDFEK
-215 GNLAT
+215 NNLTT
-220 MIFRNTHFET
+220 MILRNTHFET

-248 NMVFDEAATELA
+248 NMVFDETATELA

-275 EKGDKIVF
+275 EKGDKVVF

-288 TRVKKDALQKA
+288 TRVKKDALQKL
-299 GYNVLELNTKGV
+299 GYNVLELNFQAIV
-311 IGIFALVC
+311 GIFSMVSLGVVTL
-319 MGIITFLYYLLYFEK
+319 MYYLLNYEK
-334 QYVTKNYLS
+334 QFVTRNYLS
-343 VIALLSILM
+343 VMAVLAILM
-352 SALAAVLPSGASFY
+352 SALVSVLPNGVSFY
-366 FLPFP
+366 YLPFP
-371 ALAVLVAIFT
+371 AIAVLISIFT
-381 SPRVSI
+381 NPRVSVI
-387 NVSTI
+387 TTTI
-392 LITLIALVE
+392 LITLISLIE
-401 QMPIQPAAVFIVVCL
+401 QIPIQPAAVFILVSLV
-416 IAAIA
+416 AAFS

-439 IGFSMLFMIVII
+439 IGLAMLFFIVVI
-451 YLIENSINPI
+451 YLIENTINPI
-461 GSSIMWTNALI
+461 NSSLIWQNALI
-472 GTVNGLLSGIIVL
+472 GTCNGLLSGIIVL

-493 MFKLVTPYGLAEL
+493 MFKIVTPYGLAEL
-506 ADNNQPLLKRLQF
+506 ADNNQSLLKRLQL

-526 HCLMVANL
+526 HSLMVANL

-568 ENQTYFGIE
+568 ENQTYYGIE

-593 AHPKDGIDLAKEYGL
+593 AHPKDGIDLAKTYGL
-608 PAVVQNFII
+608 PPIVQNFII

-631 AKLEEGED
+631 AKMEEGAE

-667 ESAART
+667 ESASRT
-673 LKEHSQEELDGM
+673 LKEHTQEEIDNM

-690 QSKLNDGQLSDSPL
+690 QTKLNDGQLSDSPL
-704 TLKDLKTIAAVF
+704 TLRDLKNIASVL
-716 SKSLRAAHHQ
+716 SKNLRAAHHQ

-746 FVAPDKIVTD
+746 FVAPDRINTD

-765 QKHYQKCENNNP
+765 QKHMQKSENSIDIQLPEEDKNNN
-777 EAQKENNEQE
+777 
-787 KRD
+787 D

>member
-1 MPGRVSG
+1 
-8 VSACSSASR
+8 
-17 IAILNVS
+17 
-24 IKISVIQIAIDE
+24 
-36 ICINMRKIQFFNL
+36 MRKIEFINL
-49 LGDIF
+49 LANTF
-54 SSSKIINL
+54 SSSKIINFL
-62 LVFIIFA
+62 IFIVFAITMTA
-69 LVLTAT
+69 VLG
-75 LSARYYLF
+75 ARYYLF
-83 QSIISDDGTSKRD
+83 QSIIADDGTSKRD

-136 NYATLVKSIEQIRA
+136 NYATLVKAIEQVRL
-150 KDTGYAQKKEE
+150 KDSSYVQKKEE
-161 MNLLFDFENNT
+161 MNLLFDFENNY
-172 YKDFILNYLINS
+172 YKDYILNYLINS
-184 NDERLHSTLKKA
+184 NDERLNNTFKKA
-196 AKTLTNVLNQ
+196 EKTLTNVLNQ

-215 GNLAT
+215 NNLST
-220 MIFRNTHFET
+220 MILRNTHFET

-248 NMVFDEAATELA
+248 NMVFDETATELA
-260 KKNAINSVAPTVVKF
+260 RKNAINSISPTIVRF
-275 EKGDKIVF
+275 EKGEKIVF

-288 TRVKKDALQKA
+288 TRVKKDALAKA
-299 GYNVLELNTKGV
+299 GYNVLELNYKGI
-311 IGIFALVC
+311 IGIFALVSLGVVC
-319 MGIITFLYYLLYFEK
+319 LMYYLLYYEK
-334 QYVTKNYLS
+334 QFATKNYLG
-343 VIALLSILM
+343 VMALLAILM
-352 SALAAVLPSGASFY
+352 SALAAVLPNGASFY

-371 ALAVLVAIFT
+371 AVAVLIAIFT
-381 SPRVSI
+381 NPKVSA
-387 NVSTI
+387 VSSTI
-392 LITLIALVE
+392 LITMIALVE
-401 QMPIQPAAVFIVVCL
+401 QIPIQPSAVFILVSL
-416 IAAIA
+416 IAAISTA
-421 TSKVRYSRR
+421 KVRYSRR

-439 IGFSMLFMIVII
+439 IGFSMLFFILII
-451 YLIENSINPI
+451 NLIENSINPI
-461 GSSIMWTNALI
+461 DSTLVWTNALI

-493 MFKLVTPYGLAEL
+493 MFKIVTPYGLAEL

-534 CETAA
+534 CETTA

-608 PAVVQNFII
+608 PPIVQNFII

-631 AKLEEGED
+631 AKMQEGGE

-667 ESAART
+667 ESASRT
-673 LKEHSQEELDGM
+673 LKDHSQEEIDNM
-685 INKII
+685 INNII
-690 QSKLNDGQLSDSPL
+690 QTKLNDGQLSDSPL
-704 TLKDLKTIAAVF
+704 TLRDMKTIAAVL
-716 SKSLRAAHHQ
+716 SKNLRAAHHQ

-746 FVAPDKIVTD
+746 FIAPDRITT
-756 EEEKIEKKI
+756 EEEDKIEKKI
-765 QKHYQKCENNNP
+765 QKRLQKSENQ
-777 EAQKENNEQE
+777 EDEQNGN
-787 KRD
+787 

>member
-1 MPGRVSG
+1 M
-8 VSACSSASR
+8 
-17 IAILNVS
+17 
-24 IKISVIQIAIDE
+24 K
-36 ICINMRKIQFFNL
+36 KIQFSNL
-49 LGDIF
+49 LADTF
-54 SSSKIINL
+54 SSSKVLNL
-62 LVFIIFA
+62 FVFIIFA
-69 LVLTAT
+69 LSMTFVLG
-75 LSARYYLF
+75 ARYYLF
-83 QSIISDDGTSKRD
+83 SSIINDDGTSKKD
-96 IIAPKTIKV
+96 IVAYKTIKV

-136 NYATLVKSIEQIRA
+136 NYAMMVKAIEQIRA
-150 KDTGYAQKKEE
+150 KKTSYAQKKEE
-161 MNLLFDFENNT
+161 MSLLFDFENN
-172 YKDFILNYLINS
+172 YYADYILNYLINS
-184 NDERLHSTLKKA
+184 NEERVHNTFTKA
-196 AKTLTNVLNQ
+196 QKTLTNVLNQ
-206 GVTEKDFEK
+206 GVTERDFEK
-215 GNLAT
+215 NNLTT
-220 MIFRNTHFET
+220 MILRNTHFET

-248 NMVFDEAATELA
+248 NMVFDETATELA

-275 EKGDKIVF
+275 EKGDKVVF

-288 TRVKKDALQKA
+288 TRVKKDALQKL
-299 GYNVLELNTKGV
+299 GYNVLELNFQAIV
-311 IGIFALVC
+311 GIFSMVSLGVVTL
-319 MGIITFLYYLLYFEK
+319 MYYLLNYEK
-334 QYVTKNYLS
+334 QFVTRNYLS
-343 VIALLSILM
+343 VMAVLAILM
-352 SALAAVLPSGASFY
+352 SALVSVLPNGVSFY
-366 FLPFP
+366 YLPFP
-371 ALAVLVAIFT
+371 AIAVLISIFT
-381 SPRVSI
+381 NPRVSVI
-387 NVSTI
+387 TTTI
-392 LITLIALVE
+392 LITLISLIE
-401 QMPIQPAAVFIVVCL
+401 QIPIQPAAVFILVSLV
-416 IAAIA
+416 AAFS

-439 IGFSMLFMIVII
+439 IGLAMLFFIVVI
-451 YLIENSINPI
+451 YLIENTINPI
-461 GSSIMWTNALI
+461 NSSLIWQNALI
-472 GTVNGLLSGIIVL
+472 GTCNGLLSGIIVL

-493 MFKLVTPYGLAEL
+493 MFKIVTPYGLAEL
-506 ADNNQPLLKRLQF
+506 ADNNQSLLKRLQL

-526 HCLMVANL
+526 HSLMVANL

-568 ENQTYFGIE
+568 ENQTYYGIE

-593 AHPKDGIDLAKEYGL
+593 AHPKDGIDLAKTYGL
-608 PAVVQNFII
+608 PPIVQNFII

-631 AKLEEGED
+631 AKMEEGAE

-667 ESAART
+667 ESASRT
-673 LKEHSQEELDGM
+673 LKEHTQEEIDNM

-690 QSKLNDGQLSDSPL
+690 QTKLNDGQLSDSPL
-704 TLKDLKTIAAVF
+704 TLRDLKNIASVL
-716 SKSLRAAHHQ
+716 SKNLRAAHHQ

-746 FVAPDKIVTD
+746 FVAPDRINTD

-765 QKHYQKCENNNP
+765 QKHLQKSENSIDIQLPEEDKNNN
-777 EAQKENNEQE
+777 
-787 KRD
+787 D

>member
-1 MPGRVSG
+1 MK
-8 VSACSSASR
+8 
-17 IAILNVS
+17 
-24 IKISVIQIAIDE
+24 KIE
-36 ICINMRKIQFFNL
+36 FFNL
-49 LGDIF
+49 LADTF
-54 SSSKIINL
+54 SSTKVINL
-62 LVFIIFA
+62 IAF
-69 LVLTAT
+69 VLFVLLMTAT
-75 LSARYYLF
+75 LGARYYLF
-83 QSIISDDGTSKRD
+83 QSIIADDGTSKKE

-136 NYATLVKSIEQIRA
+136 NFATLVKAIEQIRT
-150 KDTGYAQKKEE
+150 KKTNYAQKRED
-161 MNLLFDFENNT
+161 MMLLFDFDGNYNRD
-172 YKDFILNYLINS
+172 YVLNYLINS
-184 NDERLHSTLKKA
+184 SDEHLQNTFAKA
-196 AKTLTNVLNQ
+196 KKTLTNVLNQ

-215 GNLAT
+215 NNLNT
-220 MIFRNTHFET
+220 MILRNSHFET

-248 NMVFDEAATELA
+248 NMVFDETATELA
-260 KKNAINSVAPTVVKF
+260 KRNAINSVAPTVVKF
-275 EKGDKIVF
+275 EKGDRIVF

-299 GYNVLELNTKGV
+299 GYNILELNPKGV
-311 IGIFALVC
+311 IGIIALVS
-319 MGIITFLYYLLYFEK
+319 MGVITLIYYLLYYEK

-343 VIALLSILM
+343 VLAILAILM
-352 SALAAVLPSGASFY
+352 AALATALPSGTVIDSFY

-371 ALAVLVAIFT
+371 ALAVLLSVVT
-381 SPRVSI
+381 NSRVSVI
-387 NVSTI
+387 ATII
-392 LITLIALVE
+392 LITVISLSE
-401 QMPIQPAAVFIVVCL
+401 QIPIQPASVFIIVCI

-421 TSKVRYSRR
+421 TSKIRYSRR
-430 FDLVKIGGE
+430 FDLIKIGGE
-439 IGFSMLFMIVII
+439 VGFSMLFAILII
-451 YLIENSINPI
+451 YLIENSINLI
-461 GSSIMWTNALI
+461 DSVVVWKNTLI

-485 GIIPLLES
+485 GIIPLFES

-539 EAIGADP
+539 EAIGANP

-577 NPHTKL
+577 NPHHKL

-608 PAVVQNFII
+608 PQVVQSFII
-617 QHHGDSIASYFYNQ
+617 QHHGDSVASYFYNQ

-673 LKEHSQEELDGM
+673 LKDHSQEELDAM

-690 QSKLNDGQLSDSPL
+690 QTKLNDGQLSDSPL
-704 TLKDLKTIAAVF
+704 TLKDLKTIASVF
-716 SKSLRAAHHQ
+716 SKNLRAAHHQ

-746 FVAPDKIVTD
+746 FVAPDKIISD
-756 EEEKIEKKI
+756 DEEKIEKKI
-765 QKHYQKCENNNP
+765 QKHIQKNEEAAAKAENENNN
-777 EAQKENNEQE
+777 ENNGENKDNNEFQQDE
-787 KRD
+787 

>member
-1 MPGRVSG
+1 M
-8 VSACSSASR
+8 
-17 IAILNVS
+17 
-24 IKISVIQIAIDE
+24 K
-36 ICINMRKIQFFNL
+36 KIQFTNML
-49 LGDIF
+49 ADIF
-54 SSSKIINL
+54 SSSKVINL
-62 LVFIIFA
+62 LIFVA
-69 LVLTAT
+69 FAVILTAT
-75 LSARYYLF
+75 LGARYYLF
-83 QSIISDDGTSKRD
+83 QSIISEDGTSKKD
-96 IIAPKTIKV
+96 IVAPKTIKV

-121 VEPILTPAEDTYIKN
+121 IEPILTPAEDTYIKN
-136 NYATLVKSIEQIRA
+136 NYATLIKAIEQIRA
-150 KDTGYAQKKEE
+150 KQTNYHQKKEE
-161 MNLLFDFENNT
+161 MMLLFDFENNY
-172 YKDFILNYLINS
+172 YKDYILNYLINS
-184 NDERLHSTLKKA
+184 NDERLHNTLTKA
-196 AKTLTNVLNQ
+196 SKTLTNVLNQ

-220 MIFRNTHFET
+220 MILRNTHFET

-248 NMVFDEAATELA
+248 NMVFDETATELA

-299 GYNVLELNTKGV
+299 GYNVLELNAKG
-311 IGIFALVC
+311 IAGIFALVC
-319 MGIITFLYYLLYFEK
+319 MSIITFIYCLMYYEK
-334 QYVTKNYLS
+334 LYVTKNYLS
-343 VIALLSILM
+343 VIALLSLLM
-352 SALAAVLPSGASFY
+352 SALATVLPTGASFY

-371 ALAVLVAIFT
+371 ALAVLISVFT
-381 SPRVSI
+381 NPRVSVI
-387 NVSTI
+387 TTTI
-392 LITLIALVE
+392 LITLISLTE
-401 QMPIQPAAVFIVVCL
+401 QIPIQPAAVFIMVCL

-439 IGFSMLFMIVII
+439 IGFSMLFLILII

-461 GSSIMWTNALI
+461 GSHIVWTNAVV
-472 GTVNGLLSGIIVL
+472 GTLNGLLSGIIVL

-493 MFKLVTPYGLAEL
+493 MFKIVTPYGLAEL

-608 PAVVQNFII
+608 PPIVQNFIV

-631 AKLEEGED
+631 AKMEEGAE

-667 ESAART
+667 ESASRT
-673 LKEHSQEELDGM
+673 LKDHSQEELDGM

-690 QSKLNDGQLSDSPL
+690 QTKLNDGQLSDSPL
-704 TLKDLKTIAAVF
+704 TLKDLKTIAAAL
-716 SKSLRAAHHQ
+716 SKNLRAAHHQ

-746 FVAPDKIVTD
+746 FEAPDTITKK

-765 QKHYQKCENNNP
+765 QKHIQKSEINAEEQQKDNND
-777 EAQKENNEQE
+777 EE

>member
-1 MPGRVSG
+1 MKKIEFLNLM
-8 VSACSSASR
+8 ADTFSSAK
-17 IAILNVS
+17 V
-24 IKISVIQIAIDE
+24 
-36 ICINMRKIQFFNL
+36 
-49 LGDIF
+49 
-54 SSSKIINL
+54 INL
-62 LVFIIFA
+62 VAF
-69 LVLTAT
+69 VLFVLIMTAT
-75 LSARYYLF
+75 LGARYYLF
-83 QSIISDDGTSKRD
+83 QSIIADDGTSKKE

-136 NYATLVKSIEQIRA
+136 NFATLVKAIETVRA
-150 KDTGYAQKKEE
+150 KDANYNQKKAD
-161 MNLLFDFENNT
+161 MMLLFDFDGDYNRD
-172 YKDFILNYLINS
+172 YVLNYLINS
-184 NDERLHSTLKKA
+184 SDEHLQNTFAKA
-196 AKTLTNVLNQ
+196 KKTLGNVLNQ

-215 GNLAT
+215 NNLNT
-220 MIFRNTHFET
+220 MILRNSHFET

-248 NMVFDEAATELA
+248 NMVFDETATELA
-260 KKNAINSVAPTVVKF
+260 KRNAINSVAPTVVKF
-275 EKGDKIVF
+275 EKGDRIVF

-299 GYNVLELNTKGV
+299 GYNILELNPKGV
-311 IGIFALVC
+311 IGIISLVS
-319 MGIITFLYYLLYFEK
+319 MGVLTLIYYLLYYEK

-343 VIALLSILM
+343 VLAILAVLM
-352 SALAAVLPSGASFY
+352 SALATVLPSGSSFY

-371 ALAVLVAIFT
+371 AVAVLLAVVT
-381 SPRVSI
+381 NSRVSVI
-387 NVSTI
+387 ATII
-392 LITLIALVE
+392 LITVIALSE
-401 QMPIQPAAVFIVVCL
+401 QIPIQPVSVFIIVCI

-421 TSKVRYSRR
+421 TSKIRYSRR
-430 FDLVKIGGE
+430 FDLIKIGGE
-439 IGFSMLFMIVII
+439 VGLAMLFAILII
-451 YLIENSINPI
+451 FLIENSINPI
-461 GSSIMWTNALI
+461 DSVIVWTNTLI
-472 GTVNGLLSGIIVL
+472 GTINGLLSGIIVL
-485 GIIPLLES
+485 GIIPLFES

-539 EAIGADP
+539 EAIGANP

-577 NPHTKL
+577 NPHHKL

-608 PAVVQNFII
+608 PQVVQSFII
-617 QHHGDSIASYFYNQ
+617 QHHGDSVASYFYNQ
-631 AKLEEGED
+631 AKLEEGDD
-639 KVTEEQFRYTGPRP
+639 KVSEEQFRYTGPRP

-673 LKEHSQEELDGM
+673 LKDHSQEELDAM

-690 QSKLNDGQLSDSPL
+690 QTKLNDGQLSDSPL
-704 TLKDLKTIAAVF
+704 TLKDLKTIATVF
-716 SKSLRAAHHQ
+716 SKNLRAAHHQ

-746 FVAPDKIVTD
+746 FVAPDKIISD
-756 EEEKIEKKI
+756 DEEKIEKKI
-765 QKHYQKCENNNP
+765 QKHFLKTEEFAKKSDSDSDAENGDQKDEEN
-777 EAQKENNEQE
+777 
-787 KRD
+787 